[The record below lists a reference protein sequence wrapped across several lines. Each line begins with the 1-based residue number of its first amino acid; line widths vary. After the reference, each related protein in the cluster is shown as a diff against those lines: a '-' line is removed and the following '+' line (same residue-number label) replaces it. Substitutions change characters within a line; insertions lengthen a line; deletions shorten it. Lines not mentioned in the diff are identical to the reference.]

1 VLQKYTAVQ
10 SLVRR
15 NPWSMNLDDPSL
27 AHRFTLQ
34 TLDVQRDKS
43 VPLFKFFADYKR
55 KGILPS
61 LFNSVIL
68 DPPKKKVMLYIYSK
82 YFLEHLA
89 GTLHSPHSPITTTI
103 TITITRWSPLR
114 MGSDGI
120 VLLRLVAR
128 CRVDEEGRRGGGL
141 HAAGR
146 ALAQVRAVPRGARA
160 DVPGHSQV

>member
-1 VLQKYTAVQ
+1 
-10 SLVRR
+10 
-15 NPWSMNLDDPSL
+15 MNLDDPSL

-89 GTLHSPHSPITTTI
+89 GTLHSHRSPITTTI
-103 TITITRWSPLR
+103 TITITITRWSSLR
-114 MGSDGI
+114 GI
-120 VLLRLVAR
+120 
-128 CRVDEEGRRGGGL
+128 
-141 HAAGR
+141 
-146 ALAQVRAVPRGARA
+146 
-160 DVPGHSQV
+160 